1 MENNIVNEQK
11 IFNRNKWCYSLGGIG
26 RDMTYTLMATFLMVY
41 IQYTMNLTIAQF
53 STISFLLVIGRV
65 WDAINDPI
73 MGTIIEN
80 TKGKWGKFK
89 PWIIIGAVLTAVVII
104 LIFNIRSFA
113 GWDFVIFFAV
123 SYFVWELT
131 FTMNDI
137 SYWSMLASLS
147 TDAKKRNKITT
158 LAVVF
163 AGVGAFAA
171 NAIIALASGD
181 MVRFYGGVSIGIAF
195 ALVACQTLTV
205 LGVKEDQR
213 IIAENNAKEN
223 NVTFKDM
230 FNTIKNNDQLLWI
243 TLAMF
248 LYNIGSS
255 LLGST
260 LAYNMIY
267 LEINYGGIEGT
278 LLVLCLGVSSILLQS
293 FYASLVGKFGRNK
306 LLRYSLALTSAGY
319 LMLLL
324 LGFTFIPINIITI
337 CIFAI
342 FVFSGQA
349 IFYMVLT
356 VNLTNTIEYNE
367 YKTGERREG
376 VIFSLRPFMAKF
388 ASAVTQL
395 IITGILIFSGIYAL
409 TENVSMLET
418 QKNAFES
425 KYISGTVEGQA
436 EYMLNLE
443 NHQIIFDQEL
453 QEKLEEI
460 DKTTYDTAA
469 DKQVAIDQ
477 ANLEIEEMYK
487 ALEDTVIT
495 LNTETGLYT
504 MDITSSANNI
514 FYGERDNVL
523 MKFILRGGITIV
535 PIIFLCGAFL
545 VLKKKYIIDEEMYD
559 HMMEEINKRR
569 IAQGKAVE

>member
-1 MENNIVNEQK
+1 MENNIVNEEK

-53 STISFLLVIGRV
+53 STISFLLVLGRV

-73 MGTIIEN
+73 MGAIIEN
-80 TKGKWGKFK
+80 TKSRWGKFK
-89 PWIIIGAVLTAVVII
+89 PWIIIGAVLTAIVIVI
-104 LIFNIRSFA
+104 LFNVRTFT
-113 GWDFVIFFAV
+113 GWNFVIFFAV
-123 SYFVWELT
+123 SYFIWEIT

-205 LGVKEDQR
+205 LGVKEDEKT
-213 IIAENNAKEN
+213 IAENNAKEE
-223 NVTFKDM
+223 NVSFKDM
-230 FNTIKNNDQLLWI
+230 ILTIKNNDQLLWV

-278 LLVLCLGVSSILLQS
+278 LLVLCLGVSSIMLQS
-293 FYASLVGKFGRNK
+293 FYASLANKFKRSK
-306 LLRYSLALTSAGY
+306 LLIYSLSLTLAGY

-409 TENVSMLET
+409 TENVSILET
-418 QKNAFES
+418 QKNDFES
-425 KYISGTVEGQA
+425 KYIHGTLAGQA
-436 EYMLNLE
+436 EYLDNLGK
-443 NHQIIFDQEL
+443 HQVIFDQEL
-453 QEKLEEI
+453 QEKLNEIEGKEFASELEKQQAILEANQEI
-460 DKTTYDTAA
+460 DGLYN
-469 DKQVAIDQ
+469 I
-477 ANLEIEEMYK
+477 
-487 ALEDTVIT
+487 LEDSTFT
-495 LNTETGLYT
+495 LNPETGLYT
-504 MDITSSANNI
+504 MDITPSANKI
-514 FYGERDNVL
+514 FKSQADNNL

-535 PIIFLCGAFL
+535 PILFLCSAFL
-545 VLKKKYIIDEEMYD
+545 VLKKKYKIDEEMYE
-559 HMMEEINKRR
+559 HMMTEINKKK
-569 IAQGKAVE
+569 QE

>member
-1 MENNIVNEQK
+1 MENSIANEQK

-53 STISFLLVIGRV
+53 STISLLLVVGRI

-80 TKGKWGKFK
+80 TKGRWGKFK
-89 PWIIIGAVLTAVVII
+89 PWIIIGAVLTAIVIVILFNVRTFTGWNFVV
-104 LIFNIRSFA
+104 
-113 GWDFVIFFAV
+113 FFSI
-123 SYFVWELT
+123 SYFIWEIT

-195 ALVACQTLTV
+195 ALVACQALTV
-205 LGVKEDQR
+205 FGVKEDQR
-213 IIAENNAKEN
+213 VIAQNNAKED
-223 NVTFKDM
+223 NVSFKDM
-230 FNTIKNNDQLLWI
+230 FVTIKNNDQLLWV

-255 LLGST
+255 LLAST

-293 FYASLVGKFGRNK
+293 FYASLANKFKRSK
-306 LLRYSLALTSAGY
+306 LLLYSLALTLAGY
-319 LMLLL
+319 VMLLL
-324 LGFTFIPINIITI
+324 LGFTFIPINIVTI

-409 TENVSMLET
+409 TENVSVLET
-418 QKNAFES
+418 QKNDFES
-425 KYISGTVEGQA
+425 KYIYGTIEGQTK
-436 EYMLNLE
+436 YLDDLE
-443 NHQIIFDQEL
+443 NHQFIFDQEL
-453 QEKLEEI
+453 QDKL
-460 DKTTYDTAA
+460 D
-469 DKQVAIDQ
+469 
-477 ANLEIEEMYK
+477 EIEKKEFDSETEKQQAIAEANQEIEDLYDV
-487 ALEDTVIT
+487 LEDSTFT
-495 LNTETGLYT
+495 KDPATGLYT
-504 MDITSSANNI
+504 MDITPSANKI
-514 FYGERDNVL
+514 FKGQSSNTA
-523 MKFILRGGITIV
+523 MKFILRAGITIV
-535 PIIFLCGAFL
+535 PILFLCGAFL
-545 VLKKKYIIDEEMYD
+545 VLKKKYKIDEDMYD
-559 HMMEEINKRR
+559 HMMADINQRKENQ
-569 IAQGKAVE
+569 IE

>member
-1 MENNIVNEQK
+1 MENSIVNEQK
-11 IFNRNKWCYSLGGIG
+11 TFNRNKWCFSLGGIG

-53 STISFLLVIGRV
+53 STISLLLVLGRF

-80 TKGKWGKFK
+80 TKGRWGKFK
-89 PWIIIGAVLTAVVII
+89 PWIIIGAVLTAIVIVI
-104 LIFNIRSFA
+104 LFNVRTFT
-113 GWDFVIFFAV
+113 GWNFVIFFAV
-123 SYFVWELT
+123 SYFVWEIT

-195 ALVACQTLTV
+195 SLVACQALTV
-205 LGVKEDQR
+205 FGVKEDAK
-213 IIAENNAKEN
+213 IIAQNNAKKEN
-223 NVTFKDM
+223 VSFKDM
-230 FNTIKNNDQLLWI
+230 ILTIKNNDQLLWI

-255 LLGST
+255 LLAST

-293 FYASLVGKFGRNK
+293 FYASLANKFKRSK
-306 LLRYSLALTSAGY
+306 LLVYSLSLTIAGY
-319 LMLLL
+319 VMLLL

-376 VIFSLRPFMAKF
+376 IIFSLRPFMAKF
-388 ASAVTQL
+388 AGAITQL

-409 TENVSMLET
+409 TNNVSVLET
-418 QKNAFES
+418 QKSDFES
-425 KYISGTVEGQA
+425 KYIHGTIAGQT
-436 EYMLNLE
+436 EYLDNLA

-453 QEKLEEI
+453 QDKL
-460 DKTTYDTAA
+460 D
-469 DKQVAIDQ
+469 
-477 ANLEIEEMYK
+477 EIENTDFESELAKQQAIIDANQAIESLYDII
-487 ALEDTVIT
+487 EDAAFT
-495 LNTETGLYT
+495 LDPETGLYT
-504 MDITSSANNI
+504 MDITPSANKI
-514 FYGERDNVL
+514 FESQADNKL

-545 VLKKKYIIDEEMYD
+545 VLKKKYKIDEDMYE
-559 HMMEEINKRR
+559 HMMIEINKRK
-569 IAQGKAVE
+569 QEQTM

>member
-1 MENNIVNEQK
+1 MENNIVNEEK

-53 STISFLLVIGRV
+53 STISLLLVLGRV

-73 MGTIIEN
+73 MGAIIEN
-80 TKGKWGKFK
+80 TKSRWGKFK
-89 PWIIIGAVLTAVVII
+89 PWIIIGAVLTAIVIVI
-104 LIFNIRSFA
+104 LFNVRTFT
-113 GWDFVIFFAV
+113 GWNFVIFFAV
-123 SYFVWELT
+123 SYFIWEIT

-205 LGVKEDQR
+205 LGVKEDEKT
-213 IIAENNAKEN
+213 IAENNAKEE
-223 NVTFKDM
+223 NVSFKDM
-230 FNTIKNNDQLLWI
+230 ILTIKNNDQLLWV

-278 LLVLCLGVSSILLQS
+278 LLVLCLGVSSIMLQS
-293 FYASLVGKFGRNK
+293 FYASLANKFKRSK
-306 LLRYSLALTSAGY
+306 LLIYSLSLTLAGY

-409 TENVSMLET
+409 TENVSILET
-418 QKNAFES
+418 QKNDFES
-425 KYISGTVEGQA
+425 KYIHGTLAGQA
-436 EYMLNLE
+436 EYLDNLGK
-443 NHQIIFDQEL
+443 HQVIFDQEL
-453 QEKLEEI
+453 QEKLNEIEGKEFASELEKQQAILEANQEI
-460 DKTTYDTAA
+460 DDLYN
-469 DKQVAIDQ
+469 I
-477 ANLEIEEMYK
+477 
-487 ALEDTVIT
+487 LEDSTFT
-495 LNTETGLYT
+495 LNPETGLYT
-504 MDITSSANNI
+504 MDITPSANKI
-514 FYGERDNVL
+514 FKSQADNNL

-535 PIIFLCGAFL
+535 PILFLCSAFL
-545 VLKKKYIIDEEMYD
+545 VLKKKYKIDEEMYE
-559 HMMEEINKRR
+559 HMMTEINKKK
-569 IAQGKAVE
+569 QE

>member
-1 MENNIVNEQK
+1 MENNIVNEEK

-53 STISFLLVIGRV
+53 STISLLLVLGRV

-73 MGTIIEN
+73 MGAIIEN
-80 TKGKWGKFK
+80 TKSRWGKFK
-89 PWIIIGAVLTAVVII
+89 PWIILGAVLTAIVIVI
-104 LIFNIRSFA
+104 LFNVRTFT
-113 GWDFVIFFAV
+113 GWNFVIFFAV
-123 SYFVWELT
+123 SYFIWEIT

-205 LGVKEDQR
+205 LGVKEDEKT
-213 IIAENNAKEN
+213 IAENNAKEE
-223 NVTFKDM
+223 NVSFKDM
-230 FNTIKNNDQLLWI
+230 ILTIKNNDQLLWV

-278 LLVLCLGVSSILLQS
+278 LLVLCLGVSSIMLQS
-293 FYASLVGKFGRNK
+293 FYASLANKFKRSK
-306 LLRYSLALTSAGY
+306 LLIYSLSLTLAGY

-409 TENVSMLET
+409 TENVSILET
-418 QKNAFES
+418 QKNDFES
-425 KYISGTVEGQA
+425 KYIHGTLAGQA
-436 EYMLNLE
+436 EYLDNLGK
-443 NHQIIFDQEL
+443 HQVIFDQEL
-453 QEKLEEI
+453 QEKLNEIEGKEFASELEKQQAILEANQEI
-460 DKTTYDTAA
+460 DDLYN
-469 DKQVAIDQ
+469 I
-477 ANLEIEEMYK
+477 
-487 ALEDTVIT
+487 LEDSTFT
-495 LNTETGLYT
+495 LNPETGLYT
-504 MDITSSANNI
+504 MDITPSANKI
-514 FYGERDNVL
+514 FKSQADNNL

-535 PIIFLCGAFL
+535 PILFLCSAFL
-545 VLKKKYIIDEEMYD
+545 VLKKKYKIDEEMYE
-559 HMMEEINKRR
+559 HMMAEINKKK
-569 IAQGKAVE
+569 QE

>member
-1 MENNIVNEQK
+1 MENSIVNEQK
-11 IFNRNKWCYSLGGIG
+11 TFNRNKWCFSLGGIG

-53 STISFLLVIGRV
+53 STISLLLVLGRF

-80 TKGKWGKFK
+80 TKGRWGKFK
-89 PWIIIGAVLTAVVII
+89 PWIIIGAVLTAIVIVI
-104 LIFNIRSFA
+104 LFNVRTFT
-113 GWDFVIFFAV
+113 GWNFVIFFAV
-123 SYFVWELT
+123 SYFVWEIT

-195 ALVACQTLTV
+195 SLVACQALTV
-205 LGVKEDQR
+205 FGVKEDAK
-213 IIAENNAKEN
+213 IIAQNNAKKEN
-223 NVTFKDM
+223 VSFKDM
-230 FNTIKNNDQLLWI
+230 ILTIKNNDQLLWI

-255 LLGST
+255 LLAST

-293 FYASLVGKFGRNK
+293 FYASLANKFKRSK
-306 LLRYSLALTSAGY
+306 LLVYSLSLTIAGY
-319 LMLLL
+319 VMLLL

-376 VIFSLRPFMAKF
+376 IIFSLRPFMAKF
-388 ASAVTQL
+388 AGAITQL

-409 TENVSMLET
+409 TNNVSVLET
-418 QKNAFES
+418 QKSDFES
-425 KYISGTVEGQA
+425 KYIHGTIAGQT
-436 EYMLNLE
+436 EYLDNLA

-453 QEKLEEI
+453 QDKL
-460 DKTTYDTAA
+460 D
-469 DKQVAIDQ
+469 
-477 ANLEIEEMYK
+477 EIENTDFESELAKQQAIIDANQAIESLYDII
-487 ALEDTVIT
+487 EDAAFT
-495 LNTETGLYT
+495 LDPETGLYT
-504 MDITSSANNI
+504 MDITPSANKI
-514 FYGERDNVL
+514 FESQADNKL
-523 MKFILRGGITIV
+523 MKFIL
-535 PIIFLCGAFL
+535 
-545 VLKKKYIIDEEMYD
+545 
-559 HMMEEINKRR
+559 
-569 IAQGKAVE
+569 

>member
-1 MENNIVNEQK
+1 MENNIVNEEK

-53 STISFLLVIGRV
+53 STISFLLVLGRV

-73 MGTIIEN
+73 MGAIIEN
-80 TKGKWGKFK
+80 TKSRWGKFK
-89 PWIIIGAVLTAVVII
+89 PWIIIGAVLTAIVIVI
-104 LIFNIRSFA
+104 LFNVRTFT
-113 GWDFVIFFAV
+113 GWNFVIFFAV
-123 SYFVWELT
+123 SYFIWEIT

-205 LGVKEDQR
+205 LGVKEDEKT
-213 IIAENNAKEN
+213 IAENNAKEE
-223 NVTFKDM
+223 NVSFKDM
-230 FNTIKNNDQLLWI
+230 ILTIKNNDQLLWV

-278 LLVLCLGVSSILLQS
+278 LLVLCLGVSSIMLQS
-293 FYASLVGKFGRNK
+293 FYASLANKFKRSK
-306 LLRYSLALTSAGY
+306 LLIYSLSLTLAGY

-409 TENVSMLET
+409 TENVSILET
-418 QKNAFES
+418 QKNDFES
-425 KYISGTVEGQA
+425 KYIHGTLAGQA
-436 EYMLNLE
+436 EYLDNLGK
-443 NHQIIFDQEL
+443 HQVIFDQEL
-453 QEKLEEI
+453 QEKLNEIEGKEFASELEKQQAILEANQEI
-460 DKTTYDTAA
+460 DDLYN
-469 DKQVAIDQ
+469 I
-477 ANLEIEEMYK
+477 
-487 ALEDTVIT
+487 LEDSTFT
-495 LNTETGLYT
+495 LNPETGLYT
-504 MDITSSANNI
+504 MDITPSANKI
-514 FYGERDNVL
+514 FKSQADNNL

-535 PIIFLCGAFL
+535 PILFLCSAFL
-545 VLKKKYIIDEEMYD
+545 VLKKKYKIDEEMYE
-559 HMMEEINKRR
+559 HMMAEINKKK
-569 IAQGKAVE
+569 QE

>member
-1 MENNIVNEQK
+1 MENSIASEQK

-53 STISFLLVIGRV
+53 STISLLLVVGRI

-80 TKGKWGKFK
+80 TKGRWGKFK
-89 PWIIIGAVLTAVVII
+89 PWIIIGAVLTAIVIVILFNVRTFTGWNFVV
-104 LIFNIRSFA
+104 
-113 GWDFVIFFAV
+113 FFSI
-123 SYFVWELT
+123 SYFIWEIT

-195 ALVACQTLTV
+195 ALVACQALTV
-205 LGVKEDQR
+205 FGVKEDQR
-213 IIAENNAKEN
+213 VIAQNNAKED
-223 NVTFKDM
+223 NVSFKDM
-230 FNTIKNNDQLLWI
+230 FVTIKNNDQLLWV

-293 FYASLVGKFGRNK
+293 FYASLANKFKRSK
-306 LLRYSLALTSAGY
+306 LLLYSLALTLAGY
-319 LMLLL
+319 VMLLL
-324 LGFTFIPINIITI
+324 LGFTFIPINIVTI

-409 TENVSMLET
+409 TENISVLET
-418 QKNAFES
+418 QKNDFES
-425 KYISGTVEGQA
+425 KYIYGTIDGQA
-436 EYMLNLE
+436 DYLDNLGK
-443 NHQIIFDQEL
+443 HQIIFDQEL
-453 QEKLEEI
+453 QDKLDEIEKKEFDSETEKQQAIADANQEI
-460 DKTTYDTAA
+460 EDLYDT
-469 DKQVAIDQ
+469 
-477 ANLEIEEMYK
+477 
-487 ALEDTVIT
+487 LEDSTFTKDPV
-495 LNTETGLYT
+495 TGLYT
-504 MDITSSANNI
+504 MDITPSANKI
-514 FYGERDNVL
+514 FKGQSSNTT
-523 MKFILRGGITIV
+523 MKFILRAGITIV
-535 PIIFLCGAFL
+535 PILFLCCAFL
-545 VLKKKYIIDEEMYD
+545 VLKKKYKIDEDMYD
-559 HMMEEINKRR
+559 HMMATINQRKENQ
-569 IAQGKAVE
+569 IK

>member
-1 MENNIVNEQK
+1 MENSIVNEQK
-11 IFNRNKWCYSLGGIG
+11 TFNRNKWCFSLGGIG

-53 STISFLLVIGRV
+53 STISLLLVLGRF

-80 TKGKWGKFK
+80 TKGRWGKFK
-89 PWIIIGAVLTAVVII
+89 PWIIIGAVLTAIVIVI
-104 LIFNIRSFA
+104 LFNVRTFT
-113 GWDFVIFFAV
+113 GWNFVIFFAV
-123 SYFVWELT
+123 SYFVWEIT

-195 ALVACQTLTV
+195 SLVACQALTV
-205 LGVKEDQR
+205 FGVKEDAK
-213 IIAENNAKEN
+213 IIAQNNAKKEN
-223 NVTFKDM
+223 VSLKDM
-230 FNTIKNNDQLLWI
+230 ILTIKNNDQLLWI

-255 LLGST
+255 LLAST

-293 FYASLVGKFGRNK
+293 FYASLANKFKRSK
-306 LLRYSLALTSAGY
+306 LLVYSLSLTIAGY
-319 LMLLL
+319 VMLLL

-376 VIFSLRPFMAKF
+376 IIFSLRPFMAKF
-388 ASAVTQL
+388 AGAITQL

-409 TENVSMLET
+409 TNNVSVLET
-418 QKNAFES
+418 QKSDFES
-425 KYISGTVEGQA
+425 KYIHGTIAGQT
-436 EYMLNLE
+436 EYLDNLA

-453 QEKLEEI
+453 QDKL
-460 DKTTYDTAA
+460 D
-469 DKQVAIDQ
+469 
-477 ANLEIEEMYK
+477 EIENTDFESELAKQQAIIDANQAIESLYDII
-487 ALEDTVIT
+487 EDAAFT
-495 LNTETGLYT
+495 LDPETGLYT
-504 MDITSSANNI
+504 MDITPSANKI
-514 FYGERDNVL
+514 FESQADNKL

-545 VLKKKYIIDEEMYD
+545 VLKKKYKIDEDMYE
-559 HMMEEINKRR
+559 HMMIEINKRK
-569 IAQGKAVE
+569 QEQTM

>member
-1 MENNIVNEQK
+1 MENNIVNEEK

-53 STISFLLVIGRV
+53 STISFLLVLGRV

-73 MGTIIEN
+73 MGAIIEN
-80 TKGKWGKFK
+80 TKSRWGKFK
-89 PWIIIGAVLTAVVII
+89 PWIIIGAVLTAIVIVI
-104 LIFNIRSFA
+104 LFNVRTFT
-113 GWDFVIFFAV
+113 GWNFVIFFAV
-123 SYFVWELT
+123 SYFIWEIT

-205 LGVKEDQR
+205 LGVKEDEKT
-213 IIAENNAKEN
+213 IAENNAKEE
-223 NVTFKDM
+223 NVSFKDM
-230 FNTIKNNDQLLWI
+230 ILTIKNNDQLLWV

-278 LLVLCLGVSSILLQS
+278 LLVLCLGVSSIMLQS
-293 FYASLVGKFGRNK
+293 FYASLANKFKRSK
-306 LLRYSLALTSAGY
+306 LLIYSLSLTLAGY

-409 TENVSMLET
+409 TENVSILET
-418 QKNAFES
+418 QKNDFES
-425 KYISGTVEGQA
+425 KYIHGTLAGQA
-436 EYMLNLE
+436 EYLDNLGK
-443 NHQIIFDQEL
+443 HQVIFDQEL
-453 QEKLEEI
+453 QEKLNEIEGKEFASELEKQQAILEANQEI
-460 DKTTYDTAA
+460 DDLYN
-469 DKQVAIDQ
+469 I
-477 ANLEIEEMYK
+477 
-487 ALEDTVIT
+487 LEDSTFT
-495 LNTETGLYT
+495 LNPETGLYT
-504 MDITSSANNI
+504 MDITPSANKI
-514 FYGERDNVL
+514 FKSQADNNL
-523 MKFILRGGITIV
+523 MKFILRGGINIV
-535 PIIFLCGAFL
+535 PILFLCSAFL
-545 VLKKKYIIDEEMYD
+545 VLKKKYKIDEEMYE
-559 HMMEEINKRR
+559 HMMAEINKRK
-569 IAQGKAVE
+569 QE

>member
-1 MENNIVNEQK
+1 
-11 IFNRNKWCYSLGGIG
+11 
-26 RDMTYTLMATFLMVY
+26 MTYTLMATFLIVY
-41 IQYTMNLTIAQF
+41 IQYNMNLTIAQF
-53 STISFLLVIGRV
+53 STISFLLVLGRV

-73 MGTIIEN
+73 MGAIIEN
-80 TKGKWGKFK
+80 TKSRWGKFK
-89 PWIIIGAVLTAVVII
+89 PWIIIGAVLTAIVIVI
-104 LIFNIRSFA
+104 LFNVRTFT
-113 GWDFVIFFAV
+113 GWNFVIFFAV
-123 SYFVWELT
+123 SYFIWEIT

-205 LGVKEDQR
+205 LGVKEDEKT
-213 IIAENNAKEN
+213 IAENNAKEE
-223 NVTFKDM
+223 NVSFKDM
-230 FNTIKNNDQLLWI
+230 ILTIKNNDQLLWV

-278 LLVLCLGVSSILLQS
+278 LLVLCLGVSSIMLQS
-293 FYASLVGKFGRNK
+293 FYASLANKFKRSK
-306 LLRYSLALTSAGY
+306 LLIYSLSLTLAGY

-409 TENVSMLET
+409 TENVSILET
-418 QKNAFES
+418 QKNDFES
-425 KYISGTVEGQA
+425 KYIHGTLAGQA
-436 EYMLNLE
+436 EYLDNLGK
-443 NHQIIFDQEL
+443 HQVIFDQEL
-453 QEKLEEI
+453 QEKLNEIEGKEFASELEKQQAILEANQEI
-460 DKTTYDTAA
+460 DDLYN
-469 DKQVAIDQ
+469 I
-477 ANLEIEEMYK
+477 
-487 ALEDTVIT
+487 LEDSTFT
-495 LNTETGLYT
+495 LNPETGLYT
-504 MDITSSANNI
+504 MDITPSANKI
-514 FYGERDNVL
+514 FKSQADNNL

-535 PIIFLCGAFL
+535 PILFLCSAFL
-545 VLKKKYIIDEEMYD
+545 VLKKKYKIDEEMYE
-559 HMMEEINKRR
+559 HMMAEINKRK
-569 IAQGKAVE
+569 QE

>member
-1 MENNIVNEQK
+1 MENNIVNEEK

-26 RDMTYTLMATFLMVY
+26 RDMTYTLIATFLMVY

-53 STISFLLVIGRV
+53 STISLLLVLGRV

-73 MGTIIEN
+73 MGAIIKN
-80 TKGKWGKFK
+80 TKSRWGKFK
-89 PWIIIGAVLTAVVII
+89 PWIIIGAVLTAIVIVI
-104 LIFNIRSFA
+104 LFNVRTFT
-113 GWDFVIFFAV
+113 GWNFVIFFAV
-123 SYFVWELT
+123 SYFIWEIT

-205 LGVKEDQR
+205 LGVKEDEKT
-213 IIAENNAKEN
+213 IAENNAKEE
-223 NVTFKDM
+223 NVSFKDM
-230 FNTIKNNDQLLWI
+230 ILTIKNNDQLLWV

-278 LLVLCLGVSSILLQS
+278 LLVLCLGVSSIMLQS
-293 FYASLVGKFGRNK
+293 FYASLANKFKRSK
-306 LLRYSLALTSAGY
+306 LLIYSLSLTLAGY

-409 TENVSMLET
+409 TENVSILET
-418 QKNAFES
+418 QKNDFES
-425 KYISGTVEGQA
+425 KYIHGTLAGQA
-436 EYMLNLE
+436 EYLDNLGK
-443 NHQIIFDQEL
+443 HQVIFDQEL
-453 QEKLEEI
+453 QEKLNEIEGKEFASELEKQQAILEANQEI
-460 DKTTYDTAA
+460 DDLYN
-469 DKQVAIDQ
+469 I
-477 ANLEIEEMYK
+477 
-487 ALEDTVIT
+487 LEDSTFT
-495 LNTETGLYT
+495 LNPETGLYT
-504 MDITSSANNI
+504 MDITPSANKI
-514 FYGERDNVL
+514 FKSQADNNL

-535 PIIFLCGAFL
+535 PILFLCSAFL
-545 VLKKKYIIDEEMYD
+545 VLKKKSP
-559 HMMEEINKRR
+559 
-569 IAQGKAVE
+569 